1 MPMNR
6 RALLSLTAGLTSS
19 WILRA
24 QDAKKD
30 SGEGLKVDINL
41 ENDRPEPVKAILGEV
56 DARDIHE
63 VKKSGLGG
71 VETVVAAILLAKGLA
86 NLVVKLLPTWKCGM
100 VVDARATPILIE
112 RDRDLPGETVR
123 VINPDGTRKSLPR
136 PSARQIQ
143 DLAENFKRP
152 K

>member
-1 MPMNR
+1 V
-6 RALLSLTAGLTSS
+6 AGLTSS

-30 SGEGLKVDINL
+30 GGEGLKVDIHL
-41 ENDRPEPVKAILGEV
+41 EDDPPDPVKAVLTQV
-56 DARDIHE
+56 DARDIH
-63 VKKSGLGG
+63 VVNKSGLSG

-86 NLVVKLLPTWKCGM
+86 NLVVKLLPMSKCGM

-112 RDRDLPGETVR
+112 KNCDLPGDTVR
-123 VINPDGTRKSLPR
+123 VINPDGTRKSLLR